1 MRRSTIIS
9 SRGARASDI
18 FEAFIRGAAPD
29 GGLYMLRDTPSVADI
44 VTRTYERA
52 PEFAHFAAE
61 ILDRVLGEW
70 APSGGWGEIA
80 RRAFPFAPHIRQ
92 AGGHLLLELFHG
104 PTCAFKDFGASFLA
118 TVLESEL
125 DRRGGRLVVL
135 TATSGDTGGAV
146 GAAFHGLKNI
156 DVVILYPSGR
166 ISTLQEKQLT
176 TLGDNV
182 TAIQV
187 EGTFDDCQRMVKDA
201 FADEA
206 LSRSAKLT
214 SANSINLG
222 RLVPQSLYYL
232 WTLPALRASG
242 VDAPP
247 RFCVPSGNFGNL
259 TAGVMAAE
267 AGMPTA
273 GFLAATNSND
283 VVPDYLRSGEYC
295 PRPSIATISN
305 AMDVG
310 RPSNFERLS
319 DLFDGDVRRMAER
332 ICGESVDEETT
343 RETMRRYREDYGL
356 TVCPHTAVGLAA
368 ADRRAHPPRDRHP
381 SRRPES
387 EGAETVPGGA
397 DDPPSVV
404 LATAH
409 PGKFSEVVREA
420 TGAPPQIPE
429 RLRRAL
435 GLEGESVRMASDS
448 EALARWLRR
457 FSDLSSDHST

>member
-1 MRRSTIIS
+1 MSRPTIIS
-9 SRGARASDI
+9 SRGAQAADI
-18 FEAFIRGAAPD
+18 FDAFIRGAAPD
-29 GGLYMLRDTPSVADI
+29 GGLYMLRDLPSVADI
-44 VTRTYERA
+44 VTREYDAA
-52 PEFAHFAAE
+52 PEFSRFSTE

-70 APSGGWGEIA
+70 APAGGWGETA
-80 RRAFPFAPHIRQ
+80 RKAFPFAPHIRE
-92 AGGHLLLELFHG
+92 AGGHYLLELFHG

-118 TVLESEL
+118 SVLESEL

-146 GAAFHGLKNI
+146 GAAFHGSENI

-182 TAIQV
+182 TAIEV
-187 EGTFDDCQRMVKDA
+187 EGAFDDCQRMVKDA

-206 LSRSAKLT
+206 LSRSARLT

-222 RLVPQSLYYL
+222 RLIPQSLYYL
-232 WTLPALRASG
+232 WTVPALRASG
-242 VDAPP
+242 VEAPP

-267 AGMPTA
+267 AGMPTC

-283 VVPDYLRSGEYC
+283 VVPEYLRSGEYR

-319 DLFDGDVRRMAER
+319 DLFDGDARRMGER
-332 ICGESVDEETT
+332 IHAESVDEETT
-343 RETMRRYREDYGL
+343 RETMRRYRERYGV

-368 ADRRAHPPRDRHP
+368 ADRCSR
-381 SRRPES
+381 RRPELQRS
-387 EGAETVPGGA
+387 NGPTPREAALSPGGST
-397 DDPPSVV
+397 DPPSVV

-409 PGKFSEVVREA
+409 PGKFSEVVLEA
-420 TGAPPQIPE
+420 TGEPPEIPS

-435 GLEGESVRMASDS
+435 ELEGESVRMPADS
-448 EALARWLRR
+448 QVLRRWLRR
-457 FSDLSSDHST
+457 FADHST